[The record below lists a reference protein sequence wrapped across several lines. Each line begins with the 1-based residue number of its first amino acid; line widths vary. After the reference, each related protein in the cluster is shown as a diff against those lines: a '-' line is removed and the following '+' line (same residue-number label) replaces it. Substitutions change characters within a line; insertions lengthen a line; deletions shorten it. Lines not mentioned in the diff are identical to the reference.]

1 MKQRL
6 AMARALLCDPK
17 LLILDEPFNGLDPE
31 GLAKMRQLLL
41 DLNQRQRTTIII
53 SSHLLSE
60 ISAIADTIGVLK
72 QGVLIQEI
80 AMEKVRQK
88 ERQCIEIK
96 VSNPNRASCVLEEK
110 LNIHEFDLVSNHKIL
125 IYDTEI
131 DRALLIKTLVMND
144 VGIKSAFLKEGSLED
159 YFLKLTR

>member
-1 MKQRL
+1 M
-6 AMARALLCDPK
+6 
-17 LLILDEPFNGLDPE
+17 
-31 GLAKMRQLLL
+31 
-41 DLNQRQRTTIII
+41 
-53 SSHLLSE
+53 
-60 ISAIADTIGVLK
+60 
-72 QGVLIQEI
+72 
-80 AMEKVRQK
+80 
-88 ERQCIEIK
+88 
-96 VSNPNRASCVLEEK
+96 LEEK